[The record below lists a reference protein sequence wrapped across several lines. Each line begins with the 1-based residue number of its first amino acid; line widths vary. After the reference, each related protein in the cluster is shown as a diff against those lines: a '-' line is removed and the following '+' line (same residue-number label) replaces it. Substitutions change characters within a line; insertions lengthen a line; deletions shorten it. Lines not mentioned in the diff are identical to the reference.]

1 MSQDNSFTYRYSAK
15 ENEELQKIRDRY
27 LPRNESRLEEL
38 KRLDKEVQKAGTV
51 EALSVGIVG
60 LLVFGLG
67 MCLAMKVIRAGTVF
81 FFLGVVL
88 GIIGALIMAAA
99 YFVNRK
105 IHAKTKEKYTK
116 RILELT
122 DELAVR
128 KENTI

>member
-1 MSQDNSFTYRYSAK
+1 MSQDNTFTYRYSAK
-15 ENEELQKIRDRY
+15 ENEELQKIRDKY
-27 LPRNESRLEEL
+27 IPRSESRLEEL

-67 MCLAMKVIRAGTVF
+67 MCLAMKVIGAGTVF
-81 FFLGVVL
+81 FFLGIVL

-105 IHAKTKEKYTK
+105 IYAKTKEKYTG

-122 DELAVR
+122 DELAGR
-128 KENTI
+128 KENAI